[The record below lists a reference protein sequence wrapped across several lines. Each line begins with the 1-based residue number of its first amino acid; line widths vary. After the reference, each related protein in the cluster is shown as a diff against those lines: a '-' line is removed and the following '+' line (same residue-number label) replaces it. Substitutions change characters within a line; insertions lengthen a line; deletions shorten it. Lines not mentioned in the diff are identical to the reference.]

1 MVIEGFTSS
10 AAAVAAASRAS
21 LTERELRML
30 GGGLAY
36 HPYTHLR

>member
-1 MVIEGFTSS
+1 MVIEGSTSS

-30 GGGLAY
+30 GGGTY